1 MLVLHYFPPWWYVL
15 RYQMKLTKVVLLA
28 FLLATCVKKGFFLRS
43 GMSGT
48 LQYESIHST
57 LKHLCSSMPTSTTS
71 RRTTAI
77 TTLQG
82 VGSSGQA
89 RGGNSDCDIEN
100 DSDSHDDSSSSG
112 SAISP
117 YFHSKKVFEECGLNA
132 NVMGGVLRQLTL
144 ERPSK
149 IQALAFREVYTGT
162 NCIIADQT
170 GSGKTLSYLLPLMQ
184 RIIELQKEKVIS
196 SPESRAP
203 YIVVITPTT
212 ELALQV
218 SKVVK
223 SLANVLKFRTSCVT
237 SISDMDAEQKKLRLG
252 VEILVSTPGRI
263 ISLMDKQ
270 EISFHRCQAIVL
282 DEADVLFMDE
292 SFPLQPIGLAAPED
306 TQFIFVTATL
316 PEIVTEQINREF
328 PDVKPLKGPGLH
340 RINPSVNEILVDC
353 SAPRNT
359 RGDVIE
365 IAIKNKALALLK
377 TLEQENSERT
387 IIFCNTIN
395 QCREVEN
402 ALARADRSGTLRLV
416 LPYHGAIDAMSRERN
431 IGEFS
436 RQLLKLPVVL
446 VCTDRASRGLD
457 FERAHVDHVV
467 LYDFPQEPSEY
478 VRRVGRTGRAGRSGL
493 ATVLVSG
500 RQVGIAKKVIGAS
513 IAGNRI
519 EPVPELSNLESWKR
533 KVDNN

>member
-1 MLVLHYFPPWWYVL
+1 MILTLFYLVLQSNF
-15 RYQMKLTKVVLLA
+15 KE
-28 FLLATCVKKGFFLRS
+28 GSFFRPGVQLHDVNS
-43 GMSGT
+43 
-48 LQYESIHST
+48 Y
-57 LKHLCSSMPTSTTS
+57 LKHIPSPTPLLTRIRRTTTS
-71 RRTTAI
+71 RS
-77 TTLQG
+77 
-82 VGSSGQA
+82 VH
-89 RGGNSDCDIEN
+89 EN
-100 DSDSHDDSSSSG
+100 DYSSNNGSD
-112 SAISP
+112 ISP
-117 YFHSKKVFEECGLNA
+117 FFHSKKAFEECGMNPSI
-132 NVMGGVLRQLTL
+132 MDGVTRQLNL
-144 ERPSK
+144 GRPSK
-149 IQALAFREVYTGT
+149 IQALAFNEVYKGT

-184 RIIELQKEKVIS
+184 RVIEHQRQKVIL

-223 SLANVLKFRTSCVT
+223 SLANVLKFRTSCIT
-237 SISDMDAEQKKLRLG
+237 STSDMDAEQKKLRLG
-252 VEILVSTPGRI
+252 VEVLVSTPGRV
-263 ISLMDKQ
+263 ISLMEKK
-270 EISFHRCQAIVL
+270 EISFHRCQAVVL

-292 SFPLQPIGLAAPED
+292 SFPLQPIGMAAPED
-306 TQFIFVTATL
+306 SQFIFVTATL
-316 PEIVTEQINREF
+316 PEIVTEQIVREF

-353 SAPRNT
+353 SAPRNS
-359 RGDVIE
+359 RGDIIE
-365 IAIKNKALALLK
+365 IAKKNKVMALLK
-377 TLEQENSERT
+377 TLEQEHSERT

-402 ALARADRSGTLRLV
+402 SLARADRNSKLRRV
-416 LPYHGAIDAMSRERN
+416 LPYHGAVDVLTRERN
-431 IGEFS
+431 IAEFS

-457 FERAHVDHVV
+457 FERAPVDHVV

-519 EPVPELSNLESWKR
+519 EPVPELSNLESWKK
-533 KVDNN
+533 KVG